1 MSLQEADE
9 REDIGS
15 ENGSAGQNARLELEV
30 AYADSIRSTDWK
42 PAVGPWEDL
51 VSVLMDHHEQAAKD
65 GRCFVPGRLLG
76 SQRKDTDV
84 VTLGLAMFD
93 VDNGEDVEGI
103 CEKVEAAG
111 LEAVVHTTHSHG
123 RRLSSIKV
131 SAYTRYVDGAEIR
144 PDLLAEYLIKSR
156 RILPNLVQDLRITKL
171 PDAGDEDGVIEV
183 EHAPISKCRIA
194 MPLAHGFQVAGL
206 LRDGIS
212 LQQIKS
218 RWKAGLD
225 EVARVLGI
233 STDPQCFDL
242 SRAYYFPSHPP
253 GALHFVKHI
262 PGRFL
267 DLAPFLDLDAGN
279 ESDHGKRSPKDDDR
293 SDHIVTDRNGC
304 SRDLKKWD
312 ARYGSTCRLADIIR
326 ASASGLIHERGD
338 NTPDKQHI
346 RCPFEDEHS
355 NPDEGSGTFVANPG
369 RIARGRHIRTW
380 IIHCRHASC
389 CERTPL
395 NFLRALLE
403 QGHLTFRDL
412 TNSASRPDDQAQRVD
427 GRITKYAEKWAIIN
441 SGGKVLVLNM
451 AEPDISKA
459 LLAEPDFKRL
469 HRHDYCVQEDQR
481 GREVTAYWA
490 EQFIKRPPAGTKF
503 FTNGFCF
510 KPGGNSDPHSFNLF
524 AGLHEEPCPS
534 GSCDLFRELIFS
546 VWADGDQEV
555 GEWLWEYFLHLV
567 ARPGER
573 IRTSIAIRGSQGAG
587 KSIVFDMLRE
597 IFRDMLLVVDNQ
609 NLVLGAFNESLVGKL
624 AVVCEEA
631 AFAGDRA
638 AFQKMKN
645 LITGATIHINA
656 KHKAP
661 ISVANFARIF
671 LISNEEHFLHLEPG
685 DRRYT
690 VVEVSDA
697 WKSTDKYQQMWDQW
711 VNGGARRFVWEAG
724 NHQFRMIPGTQTL
737 VINKNL
743 STTHATSQISQ
754 SRDPLQQ
761 AIVDLLLRGEFVSMR
776 DGLPLTIAE
785 RFRWRM
791 DEELQIESLQ
801 LQAYLRA
808 VLHTSTPHRVEHL
821 TSLRRIVREL
831 ERFCGP
837 IEQHKFKRKD
847 LGTGFWK
854 PAPTQR
860 ILPTRGRALDH
871 ALAKCL
877 ITDEEHEGATAET
890 LSPGSDSHAR

>member
-1 MSLQEADE
+1 MTPVTIMRSPE
-9 REDIGS
+9 
-15 ENGSAGQNARLELEV
+15 QNAGLELEV
-30 AYADSIRSTDWK
+30 SHADFIRSTDWGL
-42 PAVGPWEDL
+42 AVGSWQDL
-51 VSVLMDHHEQAAKD
+51 VSVLMEHHERAAKD

-76 SQRKDTDV
+76 SQRKETDV
-84 VTLGLAMFD
+84 VSLGLAMLD
-93 VDNGEDVEGI
+93 VDNGEDIERI
-103 CEKVEAAG
+103 CAKVEAAG
-111 LEAVVHTTHSHG
+111 YEALVHTTHSHG
-123 RRLSSIKV
+123 RTHSTIKL
-131 SAYTRYVDGAEIR
+131 SAYTGHANGNEIR
-144 PDLLAEYLIKSR
+144 PDLLADYLVKSR
-156 RILPNLVQDLRITKL
+156 RILPHLVQDLRITKL

-183 EHAPISKCRIA
+183 EHAPIPKCRIA
-194 MPLAHGFQVAGL
+194 MPLADEFQVGDL
-206 LRDGIS
+206 LRAGMS
-212 LQQIKS
+212 LHQIKR
-218 RWKAGLD
+218 RWKMALD
-225 EVARVLGI
+225 KRRRPLGI
-233 STDPQCFDL
+233 SCDPQCSDL

-253 GALHFVKHI
+253 GAPYFVKHI
-262 PGRFL
+262 AGRYL
-267 DLAPFLDLDAGN
+267 DLTQFINPDTHN
-279 ESDHGKRSPKDDDR
+279 ESDQGKRSSKEDDR
-293 SDHIVTDRNGC
+293 SDHLVTDRDGC
-304 SRDLKKWD
+304 CRDLKKWD
-312 ARYGSTCRLADIIR
+312 ARYGSSCRLADIVR

-338 NTPDKQHI
+338 NGPDKQHI

-355 NPDEGSGTFVANPG
+355 NPDEGSGTFVANAG
-369 RIARGRHIRTW
+369 RMVDGRPLRIW
-380 IIHCRHASC
+380 VIHCRHASC

-395 NFLRALLE
+395 TFLRALLE

-412 TNSASRPDDQAQRVD
+412 TNSGSKSDDQAQHVD
-427 GRITKYAEKWAIIN
+427 ERITKYVEKWAIIN
-441 SGGKVLVLNM
+441 AGGKVLVLNM

-469 HRHDYCVQEDQR
+469 HRHDYSVQEDQR
-481 GREVTAYWA
+481 GREVTIYWA

-510 KPGGNSDPHSFNLF
+510 KPAGNSDPHSFNLF
-524 AGLHEEPCPS
+524 TGLHEKACPS
-534 GSCDLFRELIFS
+534 GSCDLFRELIFI
-546 VWADGDQEV
+546 VWADGDQDV

-567 ARPGER
+567 AHPGER

-645 LITGATIHINA
+645 LITGSTIHINP

-697 WKSTDKYQQMWDQW
+697 WKGTDKYERMWDQW

-737 VINKNL
+737 AINKNL

-761 AIVDLLLRGEFVSMR
+761 AIVDLLLRGEFLSMK
-776 DGLPLTIAE
+776 DGLPLAIAG
-785 RFRWRM
+785 RFHWRM

-821 TSLRRIVREL
+821 TSLRRVVREL

-837 IEQHKFKRKD
+837 IEQYTFKRKE
-847 LGTGFWK
+847 LGSGLWK
-854 PAPTQR
+854 AAPTHR
-860 ILPTRGRALDH
+860 ILPARGRALDH
-871 ALAKCL
+871 ALEKGL
-877 ITDEEHEGATAET
+877 ITQEEREGARAET
-890 LSPGSDSHAR
+890 LSPGSHSPR